1 MKKYT
6 LIWALL
12 ILIALLVLLTLFI
25 FTQLSIDL
33 DENQNIQEEVVIE
46 TIEKQETIN
55 PKNLDSDESVFNE
68 IDRILD
74 NLK

>member
-12 ILIALLVLLTLFI
+12 ILIVLLVSLTLFI

-33 DENQNIQEEVVIE
+33 DENQNIQEEVIIE

-74 NLK
+74 NIK